1 MPRRI
6 PHKFIDGVE
15 YKRCCGCKEFKILT
29 TFTKSKERWDGL
41 SAKCMTCKRAIYK
54 KYYKKNKEK
63 LSQYSKIYYKKN
75 REKHNATHNKW
86 RKANPEKTRN
96 IAKRCRRKRILNG
109 KTRIYKKNRYHND
122 LKFRLLTN
130 LRTRLRAALKAQGIK
145 KTTSTMKLC
154 GCSLEKLKQ
163 HLESQF
169 TEGMSWD
176 NKGDWHVDH
185 IKPCAAFDLTDPE
198 EQKKCFH
205 YTNLQP
211 LWALDNMRKGAK
223 L

>member
-1 MPRRI
+1 MNY
-6 PHKFIDGVE
+6 FN
-15 YKRCCGCKEFKILT
+15 YKLIILLLFFSSCGNLQFK
-29 TFTKSKERWDGL
+29 TKVPEVKKNNNARL
-41 SAKCMTCKRAIYK
+41 KR
-54 KYYKKNKEK
+54 YYKKGGKEK
-63 LSQYSKIYYKKN
+63 QRQWLKKN
-75 REKHNATHNKW
+75 RERRNASVRKW
-86 RKANPEKTRN
+86 RQLNREKVAAIQRKA
-96 IAKRCRRKRILNG
+96 ARKRRLSG
-109 KTRIYKKNRYHND
+109 KTGFYKRNRYQND
-122 LKFRLLTN
+122 QKYRLMRN
-130 LRTRLRAALKAQGIK
+130 LRTRLCGAFRAQGVR

-169 TEGMSWD
+169 TEGMTWD

-185 IKPCAAFDLTDPE
+185 IKPCASFDLTDPE

-223 L
+223 Y